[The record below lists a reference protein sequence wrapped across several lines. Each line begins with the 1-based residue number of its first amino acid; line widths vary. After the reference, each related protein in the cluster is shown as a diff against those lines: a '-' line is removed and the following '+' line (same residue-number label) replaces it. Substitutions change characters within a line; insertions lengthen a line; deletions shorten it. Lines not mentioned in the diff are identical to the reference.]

1 MFLAYNCVIF
11 SLRIMCST
19 TIESSRQYLH
29 FIFLQRQ
36 AFSNL
41 RGRYFPKTEKNVD
54 VFLVTVSFLHIE
66 SSVSPLLKA
75 VTNGFISP
83 CYADELWAICED
95 IMTKNLKIWWL
106 LTMLCA
112 VSFTFSVLS
121 GFTLNVETNQCV
133 LTFKAKVKFE

>member
-11 SLRIMCST
+11 SHRIMCST
-19 TIESSRQYLH
+19 TIESYKQYLY

-41 RGRYFPKTEKNVD
+41 RERYYTKTEKNVD

-83 CYADELWAICED
+83 CHADELWAICED
-95 IMTKNLKIWWL
+95 IMTKKLKIWRV
-106 LTMLCA
+106 LTVLCA

-121 GFTLNVETNQCV
+121 GFSLKAQTNQCV
-133 LTFKAKVKFE
+133 LTFKVKVKFE

>member
-11 SLRIMCST
+11 LHRIMCST
-19 TIESSRQYLH
+19 TIESSQQYLH

-41 RGRYFPKTEKNVD
+41 RGCYYPKSEKNED

-66 SSVSPLLKA
+66 SSVIPLLKA

-83 CYADELWAICED
+83 CYAD
-95 IMTKNLKIWWL
+95 WL
-106 LTMLCA
+106 
-112 VSFTFSVLS
+112 
-121 GFTLNVETNQCV
+121 
-133 LTFKAKVKFE
+133 